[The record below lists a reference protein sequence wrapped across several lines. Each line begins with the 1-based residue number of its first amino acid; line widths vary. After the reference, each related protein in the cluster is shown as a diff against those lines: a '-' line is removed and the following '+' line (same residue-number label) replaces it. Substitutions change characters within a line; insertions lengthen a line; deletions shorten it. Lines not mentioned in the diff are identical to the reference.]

1 MSVIHL
7 SKKKPWSELRWVHK
21 NVWPNRSQNWDDF
34 ESNLQQS
41 EKFGKNYFLE
51 GKNNREEN
59 YFSSLLSYIQYYLPE
74 KEAVRGGR

>member
-41 EKFGKNYFLE
+41 EKTKGKKIIFPSCYPILIPYF
-51 GKNNREEN
+51 
-59 YFSSLLSYIQYYLPE
+59 QYYLPE